1 MSPVSWPESL
11 AGTPAVVVIEKA
23 LQRNRL
29 GHSLLLHGDDLDTLV
44 LVARAIADRLLNES
58 PDTKHFLPEQHPD
71 CFALRPAGK
80 MRQIGAPATRE
91 LIGKTQVSPVVGRRK
106 VAIIYEAD
114 RMNSSAANI
123 FLKTLEEPP
132 GLTTL
137 LLLTSRPY
145 TLLPT
150 IRSRCLHF
158 RFASSAVPLAHPDL
172 PAWKADYQ
180 AWLGRL
186 ADGVA
191 GTKAV
196 AGQVFGLYG
205 LVARFG
211 AILDGATAEVWN
223 AQKGNLPPDL
233 PEEEQIAIE
242 TGIANGIR
250 QRLFTEI
257 EQATVNFARPR
268 LVARDGAA
276 RRAMA
281 AAVTELERCSSLLR
295 VNLNESAA
303 LEAFL
308 LDLPADLVEAIGARL
323 RGCGPRALPDR
334 GRVVPLSGSPPPRP
348 RSR

>member
-1 MSPVSWPESL
+1 MSIVSWPESL

-23 LQRNRL
+23 LQRDRL
-29 GHSLLLHGDDLDTLV
+29 GHSLLLHGDDLDTLA

-58 PDTKHFLPEQHPD
+58 PDAKQFPPERHPD

-80 MRQIGAPATRE
+80 MRLITAEATRE

-114 RMNSSAANI
+114 RMNLPAANI

-145 TLLPT
+145 ALLPT

-158 RFASSAVPLAHPDL
+158 RFAASAVPLAHADL
-172 PAWKADYQ
+172 PAWKTDYQ

-191 GTKAV
+191 GNHAV
-196 AGQVFGLYG
+196 AGQIFGLYG
-205 LVARFG
+205 LVARFN
-211 AILDGATAEVWN
+211 AILAGATTEIWN

-257 EQATVNFARPR
+257 EQATLDFARPR
-268 LVARDGAA
+268 LAARDGAV
-276 RRAMA
+276 RRALT
-281 AAVTELERCSSLLR
+281 AAVAELERCSSLLR
-295 VNLNESAA
+295 LNLGESAA

-308 LDLPADLVEAIGARL
+308 LTSLRL
-323 RGCGPRALPDR
+323 WTRR
-334 GRVVPLSGSPPPRP
+334 
-348 RSR
+348 